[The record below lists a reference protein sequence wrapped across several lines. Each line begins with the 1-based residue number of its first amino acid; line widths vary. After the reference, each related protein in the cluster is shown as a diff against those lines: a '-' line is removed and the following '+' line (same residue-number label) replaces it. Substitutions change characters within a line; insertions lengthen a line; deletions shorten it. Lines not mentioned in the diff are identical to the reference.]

1 MILLAQFDD
10 DKRRNAERMIENRR
24 QNKRRE
30 RQRER
35 ERAEEK
41 QERTIFF
48 TNKKITR
55 QPASKMLTT

>member
-30 RQRER
+30 RQS

-55 QPASKMLTT
+55 QPALKCSPPD

>member
-30 RQRER
+30 R

-55 QPASKMLTT
+55 QPALKCSPPD